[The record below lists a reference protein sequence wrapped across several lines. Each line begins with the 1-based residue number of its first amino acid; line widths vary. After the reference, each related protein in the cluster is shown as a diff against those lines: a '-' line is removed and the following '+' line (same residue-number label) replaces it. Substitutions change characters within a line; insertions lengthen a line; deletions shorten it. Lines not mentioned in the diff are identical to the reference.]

1 MRELSNEIFS
11 FVNYILFLSLSLS
24 LFLKSWRLVVL
35 EVNYSII
42 GSGFVEPYH
51 FIA

>member
-1 MRELSNEIFS
+1 MKYSLLSITFYS
-11 FVNYILFLSLSLS
+11 SLSLS

-42 GSGFVEPYH
+42 GFGFVEPYH